1 MRRFLAVFANF
12 SVCAEAAS
20 QAYSLTLDLSTSKR
34 HFLCFIKM
42 SEDPEG
48 VESVSRAQGK
58 GIRGARIL
66 LAHLASR
73 LGYT

>member
-42 SEDPEG
+42 SEDPPSAARFEI
-48 VESVSRAQGK
+48 VSYT
-58 GIRGARIL
+58 IPEGARI
-66 LAHLASR
+66 
-73 LGYT
+73 